1 MQALLCP
8 VHTVLQRLQLRLTQL
23 LGFIGLYEGVHMER
37 QCHLRMGSMHIN
49 IGRSKVGDTRFNFYH
64 FHAVFCKKICP
75 KNWFSPQTQGLTPSV
90 WEILD
95 LPLINETVHTR
106 NSFVAVAVAPCEW
119 TFRYLLVIFGAART
133 ERHADAATLV
143 PRVGHSSP
151 RFTAQNTAVGIVD
164 LSVRL
169 GESREK
175 A

>member
-1 MQALLCP
+1 M
-8 VHTVLQRLQLRLTQL
+8 LQRLQLRLTQL
-23 LGFIGLYEGVHMER
+23 LGFIGLYEGVHMEL
-37 QCHLRMGSMHIN
+37 QCHLRMGSIHITT
-49 IGRSKVGDTRFNFYH
+49 GGSKVGGD
-64 FHAVFCKKICP
+64 VPSGPPPQPQGCP
-75 KNWFSPQTQGLTPSV
+75 IV

-119 TFRYLLVIFGAART
+119 TFRHLLVIFGAART

-151 RFTAQNTAVGIVD
+151 RFTAQNAAVGIVD

-169 GESREK
+169 G
-175 A
+175 